1 VQKPALFLR
10 NLQRLDAETIPTV
23 VKGHEK
29 GIERIQWLRPGR
41 DLEPHMAVVY
51 FNSEE
56 AAFAAL
62 KHIQNSLFDGQKIS
76 ATYKYVFL
84 LWASTVFS
92 FYSYF
97 ALCVDSSCRRGASE
111 PAVLITNLPAD
122 ATEAEL
128 VLFSSNNLKHERV
141 DIIDAP
147 DGTRSALVIVASPR
161 DAVLT
166 KTFFDGKVFKGNKI
180 AAEEKEL
187 NDHAVDIVPT
197 GKGAAELSPSLV
209 AAAFQG
215 LASPK
220 SISFQTNTN
229 AHISFITVQDAQ
241 RALERF
247 NRGDVQ
253 LKSAASSSGTAAGNL
268 VGASVS
274 VLPAYVAQVQ
284 GLGTDVPVRNLVD
297 HLAAD
302 LPAAKVLKA
311 DRSALLKFR
320 RNSEVLPGLKQ
331 IKAIQVSGQNIKAE
345 RYRPLQVQGDSA
357 YDTTTNK
364 NEKKQMAF
372 ERFNLTVLMKNFMHL
387 DPATRYQ
394 IAKNLFQREL
404 FDARVSCVIYFVFCM
419 PTFF

>member
-1 VQKPALFLR
+1 MMLTSYLF
-10 NLQRLDAETIPTV
+10 
-23 VKGHEK
+23 
-29 GIERIQWLRPGR
+29 
-41 DLEPHMAVVY
+41 
-51 FNSEE
+51 
-56 AAFAAL
+56 
-62 KHIQNSLFDGQKIS
+62 
-76 ATYKYVFL
+76 
-84 LWASTVFS
+84 
-92 FYSYF
+92 
-97 ALCVDSSCRRGASE
+97 RRGASE
-111 PAVLITNLPAD
+111 PAVVVTNLPAD
-122 ATEAEL
+122 ATAADL
-128 VLFSSNNLKHERV
+128 VLFSANNLKHERV
-141 DIIDAP
+141 DIFDAA
-147 DGTRSALVIVASPR
+147 DGTKSALVIVASPR
-161 DAVLT
+161 DAKFT
-166 KTFFDGKVFKGNKI
+166 KTFFDGRIFKGNKI

-187 NDHAVDIVPT
+187 NDHAVEIVPT
-197 GKGAAELSPSLV
+197 GKGSADLSPSLV

-220 SISFQTNTN
+220 SIAFQTNTN

-284 GLGTDVPVRNLVD
+284 GLGTDVPVRKLVD

-320 RNSEVLPGLKQ
+320 RNSEVVPGLKQ
-331 IKAIQVSGQNIKAE
+331 LKATQVSGQNIRAE

-357 YDTTTNK
+357 YDSITNK
-364 NEKKQMAF
+364 HEKKQLAF
-372 ERFNLTVLMKNFMHL
+372 ERFNLSVLLKDFMHL

-404 FDARVSCVIYFVFCM
+404 FDARVRYLLLFNPHLYFHKLIINHNNQSIG
-419 PTFF
+419 